1 MDYSRL
7 TEVYQKLE
15 KTSSRLEM
23 TSIVADFLAEVPRE
37 DLQIILLF
45 LRGRVFPSW
54 SEKELGI
61 GHKMVIKA
69 ISIVSGI
76 PENKV
81 EDKIRETGDTGIAA
95 EQLMVKKAQ
104 TTLFTERLTVRKVY
118 ENLDKLASLTGK
130 GSQDK
135 KISYIAELLSFSQPK
150 ESRYLVRTIL
160 EELRLGVG
168 EGIVRDAIAQ
178 SFQVDP
184 RLVERAYSLSSDLG
198 EVARIAKS
206 EGNDGLKKINLMPGR
221 PMEVMLAQKAKDIQ
235 EVLDKFKIVA
245 FEIKYDGARIQIHKD
260 NSKVHLFTRRLEN
273 VTKQFPEIVKSAK
286 ENIRGDSAIVEGEM
300 VAIKDL
306 DDRHPRPF
314 QDLSRRIKRKYDI
327 PEMVKKIPVEINL
340 FDVVFYEG
348 ESKIGEKFKN
358 RRKLLE
364 KIIMETDTFKLA
376 EQSITN
382 SIEEADKFYRRA
394 LNLGHE
400 GVMAKNLDAPYQPGS
415 RVGYMYKIKPIM
427 ETLDLVII
435 GATWGEGRRAHWLA
449 SFLLAVLDPDTGEFL
464 TIGKMGTG
472 FTDEQFREMTETL
485 KGEISEQMGK
495 EVKLKPKVVVEVA
508 YEEIQKSPTYSS
520 GYALRFPRLVRVRT
534 DKGPQDADT
543 LQRVEELLSK

>member
-286 ENIRGDSAIVEGEM
+286 ENIRGNSAIVEGEM
-300 VAIKDL
+300 VAIKGL